1 MISSLELWLSL
12 LGSSVVTGVV
22 GWIFGGKQAKKIEIK
37 KANGDAVATM
47 QSVYDQ
53 FLTDYKDRMSEVM
66 ADLNFVKDHN
76 RELQT
81 QFNKIQLDYAKE
93 VERSQNWE
101 KLHRELTAKY
111 VVLERDYDELKGLYE
126 KLKADFD
133 KHKKMSK

>member
-1 MISSLELWLSL
+1 MNFFIENWVAILGFLSAPL
-12 LGSSVVTGVV
+12 A
-22 GWIFGGKQAKKIEIK
+22 WIFGGKQAKKVEIK

-53 FLTDYKDRMSEVM
+53 FLTDYKDRMAEVM
-66 ADLNFVKDHN
+66 TDLNLVKDHN

-111 VVLERDYDELKGLYE
+111 AVLERDYDELKGLYE

-133 KHKKMSK
+133 KHKKISK

>member
-1 MISSLELWLSL
+1 MNVEVWLSV
-12 LGSSVVTGVV
+12 LGSTALSGVL
-22 GWIFGGKQAKKIEIK
+22 GWFFGGKQAKKVEIK
-37 KANGDAVATM
+37 KANGDAVSTM
-47 QSVYDQ
+47 QAVYDQ
-53 FLTDYKDRMSEVM
+53 FLQDYKDRMNEVM

-111 VVLERDYDELKGLYE
+111 AVLERDYDELKGLYE

-133 KHKKMSK
+133 KHKKASK

>member
-1 MISSLELWLSL
+1 MNVEVWLSV
-12 LGSSVVTGVV
+12 LGSTALSGVL
-22 GWIFGGKQAKKIEIK
+22 GWFFGGKQAKKVEIK
-37 KANGDAVATM
+37 KANGDAVSTM
-47 QSVYDQ
+47 QAVYDQ
-53 FLTDYKDRMSEVM
+53 FLTDYKDRMNEVM

-111 VVLERDYDELKGLYE
+111 AVLERDYDELKGLYE

-133 KHKKMSK
+133 KHKKASK

>member
-1 MISSLELWLSL
+1 MNFFIENWVAILGFLSAPL
-12 LGSSVVTGVV
+12 A
-22 GWIFGGKQAKKIEIK
+22 WIFGGKQAKKVEIK

-53 FLTDYKDRMSEVM
+53 FLTDYKDRMAEVM
-66 ADLNFVKDHN
+66 TDLNLVKDHN

-111 VVLERDYDELKGLYE
+111 AVLERDYDELKGLYE

-133 KHKKMSK
+133 KHKKQAK

>member
-1 MISSLELWLSL
+1 MNVEVWLSV
-12 LGSSVVTGVV
+12 LGSTALSGVL
-22 GWIFGGKQAKKIEIK
+22 GWFFGGKQAKKVEIK
-37 KANGDAVATM
+37 KANGDAVSTM

-53 FLTDYKDRMSEVM
+53 FLSDYKDRMNEVM

-111 VVLERDYDELKGLYE
+111 AVLERDYDELKGLYE

-133 KHKKMSK
+133 KHKKASK

>member
-1 MISSLELWLSL
+1 MNVEVWLSV
-12 LGSSVVTGVV
+12 LGSTALSGVL
-22 GWIFGGKQAKKIEIK
+22 GWFFGGKQAKKVEIK
-37 KANGDAVATM
+37 KANGDAVSTM

-53 FLTDYKDRMSEVM
+53 FLTDYKDRMNEVM

-111 VVLERDYDELKGLYE
+111 AVLERDYDELKGLYE

-133 KHKKMSK
+133 KHKKASK